1 MKCLVLLSGGIS
13 SAIVAA
19 RAIAE
24 FREVEAI
31 TFAYGATHD
40 ERAISASRA
49 IAEFLGIARK
59 LIGIGPVLT
68 PTVEPGEH
76 NAAWTPGRNLF
87 FLSLAFNRARA
98 IGADSV
104 GVGFHR
110 GDAEAGFPDCRTA
123 FLDSAFAASREGG
136 VPLAAYAPLAGMTQS
151 ETVGELSVIPYAM
164 PAVGLSW
171 NCRYN
176 GYSQCRHCASCIER
190 SRAFESY
197 NRRAHLNRRGLIV
210 DPAF

>member
-19 RAIAE
+19 RAVAE

-31 TFAYGATHD
+31 TFAYGDAHR
-40 ERAISASRA
+40 ERAASASRA
-49 IAEFLGIARK
+49 IAEFLGIPRK

-68 PTVEPGEH
+68 PTVEPGDY

-98 IGADSV
+98 IGANSV

-123 FLDSAFAASREGG
+123 FLDSAFTASREGG
-136 VPLAAYAPLAGMTQS
+136 VPLAAYAPLAGMAQS
-151 ETVGELSVIPYAM
+151 ETVGELSVVPYAM
-164 PAVGLSW
+164 PAAALSW
-171 NCRYN
+171 TCRYD
-176 GYSQCRHCASCIER
+176 GYSQCRRCEPCVDR
-190 SRAFESY
+190 KRAFEAY
-197 NRRAHLNRRGLIV
+197 NRRAKISKRGSIL